1 VVNVLRILFLVAV
14 SLYTCVLPARTIQLH
29 IREIVG
35 PMSTSLQT
43 ANGSATSPT
52 IRRRVLSAI
61 ASPDMALVLLLFG
74 VLGVCMEF
82 CRPGSILPGV
92 LGATFATVALASL
105 AEYPIAWRGAL
116 LTAAGL
122 ACLAMEARQTMRSVQ
137 FILAAA
143 AAIML
148 TAGASRL
155 IDSDNPALHIHLA
168 ASLLVIPIVLV
179 MGVLLSLAS
188 RARRNKGAAA

>member
-1 VVNVLRILFLVAV
+1 
-14 SLYTCVLPARTIQLH
+14 
-29 IREIVG
+29 
-35 PMSTSLQT
+35 
-43 ANGSATSPT
+43 
-52 IRRRVLSAI
+52 
-61 ASPDMALVLLLFG
+61 
-74 VLGVCMEF
+74 
-82 CRPGSILPGV
+82 
-92 LGATFATVALASL
+92 
-105 AEYPIAWRGAL
+105 
-116 LTAAGL
+116 
-122 ACLAMEARQTMRSVQ
+122 MRSVQ